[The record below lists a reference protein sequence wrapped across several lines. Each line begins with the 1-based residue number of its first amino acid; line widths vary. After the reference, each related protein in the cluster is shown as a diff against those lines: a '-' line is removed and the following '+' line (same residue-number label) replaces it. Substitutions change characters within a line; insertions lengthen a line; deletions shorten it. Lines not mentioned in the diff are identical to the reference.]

1 MKDDV
6 FNQYN
11 NNYEIIIN
19 NNNNVYLN
27 NDKVNMIYGY
37 LKAINEFEE
46 YFQKMDN
53 EYVIKF
59 SLCYLIK
66 LVDYNNFKEKINYE
80 FLLNIFLVK
89 IIAKMKLMN
98 ILILIKLILIILQE

>member
-19 NNNNVYLN
+19 SDNNVYLN

-80 FLLNIFLVK
+80 FL
-89 IIAKMKLMN
+89 AKYISGENYCKN
-98 ILILIKLILIILQE
+98 EINEYINS